1 MGRWVGRLIQLD
13 NSTFIVRR
21 LQYSSLL
28 LMRRC
33 GGINQCL
40 KCFCSF
46 EAKSIKP
53 RYALYGQLP
62 LAILLELF

>member
-1 MGRWVGRLIQLD
+1 
-13 NSTFIVRR
+13 
-21 LQYSSLL
+21 
-28 LMRRC
+28 MRRC

-46 EAKSIKP
+46 EAESIKP